1 MIGIFLVDCNVE
13 DSRGNFEANP
23 PQVLIDPNED
33 DADDPDLQV
42 VEESEAKWA
51 RVNGFLP
58 SFPPSISLL
67 SIQSLSLSLSLSKAS
82 LESSDEIAKRGKEEG
97 RVCLSANIPIRRCRA
112 IPMPSSLSCHT
123 LDAISHF

>member
-1 MIGIFLVDCNVE
+1 MYLFEVEFGRSGDANSSMYSLFYVLSNIRISPLIGIFLVDCNVE

-58 SFPPSISLL
+58 SFLPFRCFQFRS
-67 SIQSLSLSLSLSKAS
+67 SLSLSQK
-82 LESSDEIAKRGKEEG
+82 
-97 RVCLSANIPIRRCRA
+97 P
-112 IPMPSSLSCHT
+112 H
-123 LDAISHF
+123 